1 MELTKTILN
10 RDSLIKLS
18 QFSLFLVVMVFAPLI
33 GNQLITGSIVNAMLL
48 ISTMTLGLSSA
59 LLLSFLP
66 SIISLFVGTLPVVLF
81 PMIPFIVLGN
91 MIFVYLFS
99 KLMEKNYWLGAVS
112 GSLLKFALL
121 FISSNLII
129 QFFIKQTVASKIA
142 VMMSW
147 PQLITALIGSAIA
160 FTIYKVI
167 KR

>member
-18 QFSLFLVVMVFAPLI
+18 QFSLFLAVMVFAPLI
-33 GNQLITGSIVNAMLL
+33 GNQFITGSIVNAMLL
-48 ISTMTLGLSSA
+48 ISTIVLGLPSA

-66 SIISLFVGTLPVVLF
+66 SIISLFVGTLPAVLF

-91 MIFVYLFS
+91 MVFVYIFN
-99 KLMEKNYWLGAVS
+99 KLVEKNYWLGAIS

-121 FISSNLII
+121 FVSSNLII

-142 VMMSW
+142 LMMSW
-147 PQLITALIGSAIA
+147 PQLATALIGSAIA
-160 FTIYKVI
+160 FTIYKAI